1 MADDYPADV
10 FGVVTVGGTAT
21 SGVIETAGDDDS
33 FLVALTA
40 GVTYTF
46 RATRAATGGLDDPYL
61 ALYSP
66 AGSLLAVNDDLA
78 PPTDTNAGLSFTAT
92 TTGNYQL
99 NVSNSDVDAGTGAY
113 LVSAAVATEPGLLV
127 GTRLADTLVGTQIA
141 NTLLGL
147 EGNDTLDGKAGADS
161 LVGDTGNDTL
171 IGGLGSDVLV
181 GGVGNDSYYI
191 DALTDQ
197 VIEQAGQGT
206 DIVNVQIATA
216 GARYTLGADVEHAIV
231 RSAAAVH
238 LTGNGLAN
246 ALTGNGASNELQGLA
261 GNDTLN
267 GGGGADTLVGGAG
280 SDLYFVDNPLDQI
293 TELSGAGQGI
303 DSVRATLIAGA
314 TFVLAGNV
322 ENGGLLGT
330 TAAHLTGNASA
341 NVLTGNTGANTLS
354 GLAGADVLNG
364 GAGQDTL
371 EGGSGA
377 DTFRFA
383 NAAVAANRDVV
394 VDFSTVDDTLQLEN
408 AVFTKLST
416 LGALSA
422 QFFVANATGL
432 AQDVDDYIVFNTT
445 TGALTYDANGSG
457 AGTGV
462 QFATLL
468 GSPAV
473 TAADFVVT

>member
-10 FGVVTVGGTAT
+10 FGVVTVGGAAT
-21 SGVIETAGDDDS
+21 TGVIEIAGDDDS

-46 RATRAATGGLDDPYL
+46 RATRAATGGLADPYL

-66 AGSLLAVNDDLA
+66 TGSLLAVNDDLA

-92 TTGNYQL
+92 TSGNYQL
-99 NVSNSDVDAGTGAY
+99 NVSNADVDAGTGAY
-113 LVSAAVATEPGLLV
+113 LVSAIVATEPGLLV

-161 LVGDTGNDTL
+161 LVGGVGNDTL
-171 IGGLGSDVLV
+171 IGGLGSDVLL
-181 GGVGNDSYYI
+181 GGAGNDSYYI
-191 DALTDQ
+191 DVLTDQ
-197 VIEQAGQGT
+197 VTELAGEGT
-206 DIVNVQIATA
+206 DIINVQISTA
-216 GARYTLGADVEHAIV
+216 GAVYTLGAEVEDGIV
-231 RSAAAVH
+231 RGTAAVH
-238 LTGNGLAN
+238 LTGNTLRN
-246 ALTGNGASNELQGLA
+246 VLTGNGASNELQGLG

-280 SDLYFVDNPLDQI
+280 NDLYFVDNPLDQI

-303 DSVRATLIAGA
+303 DAVRATLAAGS

-322 ENGGLLGT
+322 ENGSLLGT

-354 GLAGADVLNG
+354 GLAGNDTLNG
-364 GAGQDTL
+364 GAGQDRL

-383 NAAVAANRDVV
+383 NAVGTANRDVV
-394 VDFSTVDDTLQLEN
+394 ADFSAVDDTLQLEN
-408 AVFTKLST
+408 AVFTKLT
-416 LGALSA
+416 TVGALGA
-422 QFFVANATGL
+422 QFFVANATGT
-432 AQDVDDYIVFNTT
+432 AQDADDYIVYNTT
-445 TGALTYDANGSG
+445 TGALFYDANGSVAG
-457 AGTGV
+457 AGV
-462 QFATLL
+462 QFATLS
-468 GSPAV
+468 GAPGI
-473 TAADFVVT
+473 TAADIAVT